1 MPYLSIAVIDPIP
14 QSLQNVSRVWDW
26 FLYILLANFL
36 LVIPLIWLAAHWSLR
51 PIKSI
56 IEQISA
62 LEKGTRDNLD
72 ENPPKELKGLV
83 YNLNILLRNERNR
96 YSKYRT
102 SLSDLTHSLK
112 TPLLFYNQHYVLY
125 VLANKC
131 L

>member
-1 MPYLSIAVIDPIP
+1 MVINHYPAADNMPYLSIAVIDPIP

-72 ENPPKELKGLV
+72 ENPLKS
-83 YNLNILLRNERNR
+83 
-96 YSKYRT
+96 SK
-102 SLSDLTHSLK
+102 D
-112 TPLLFYNQHYVLY
+112 
-125 VLANKC
+125 
-131 L
+131 